1 MNLSPRTFQQPDL
14 LSHVKSVLAETG
26 LPPCSLVL
34 EITETLAMQNA
45 EATLAVLRGLKELG
59 VSIAIDDFGTG
70 YSSLSYLT
78 TFPIDTLKVDRSFVH
93 NLGQGHGGEEV
104 AAAVIALA
112 VSLGIDVVAEGVE
125 KEEQERWLEGLGCER
140 FQGYHFSPPLPAG
153 ECRDLLIRGSLDARI
168 ARAPERLLG
177 ATS

>member
-1 MNLSPRTFQQPDL
+1 
-14 LSHVKSVLAETG
+14 
-26 LPPCSLVL
+26 
-34 EITETLAMQNA
+34 MQNA

-59 VSIAIDDFGTG
+59 VKIAIDDFGTG

-93 NLGQGHGGEEV
+93 NLGLGHGGEEV

-112 VSLGIDVVAEGVE
+112 VSLGISVVAEGVE

-140 FQGYHFSPPLPAG
+140 FQGYFFSPPLPAG
-153 ECRDLLIRGSLDARI
+153 ECRDLLIRGTLDTRVPK
-168 ARAPERLLG
+168 APERLLG
-177 ATS
+177 VTR